1 MNSIASMNIDEAKLV
16 AAFRVLGIPIGVAL
30 RRLENELLDGDAAE
44 PPVKV
49 AARCCETGEGCRF
62 GIRRLLGLT

>member
-1 MNSIASMNIDEAKLV
+1 MNSIASMNKDEATLIS
-16 AAFRVLGIPIGVAL
+16 AFRVLDIPIRVAL

-44 PPVKV
+44 PPAK
-49 AARCCETGEGCRF
+49 APARCCEPGERCRF